1 MRRLGLVLGVSVVMA
16 AMVVL
21 IAGSVL
27 AKDTQQKQL
36 FVDEVDAK
44 QYFALPGSAASFRGV
59 ANDIEGDRDPGL
71 TAEIDARITYS
82 GTPGPGVETR
92 LTGGTWILC
101 SKFTA
106 PPRDPNTGALIEPV
120 CPSESTIALQGSVR
134 DGTAVWDTDGGTALV
149 PTGLLP
155 PSGPPCIPVYAGAAD
170 VEAVFTIAPVG
181 TVNGVDVTEKGIGH
195 FKGTLDHSPFLDYKC
210 PGDRPGLYPATLTGT
225 LELKF

>member
-1 MRRLGLVLGVSVVMA
+1 MNRVGLVLGVSVVMA

-27 AKDTQQKQL
+27 ANDTQPEQTY
-36 FVDEVDAK
+36 VDKVDAK
-44 QYFALPGSAASFRGV
+44 QYFALPGSAAYFRGM
-59 ANDIEGDRDPGL
+59 AEDIEGDGDPGL
-71 TAEIDARITYS
+71 TAEVDARITYS

-106 PPRDPNTGALIEPV
+106 PPRDPMTGALIEPV
-120 CPSESTIALQGSVR
+120 CPTESTIALQGTVR
-134 DGTAVWDTDGGTALV
+134 DGGTAVWDTKGGTALV
-149 PTGLLP
+149 PTGL
-155 PSGPPCIPVYAGAAD
+155 SSPPCIPVYAGKAK
-170 VEAVFTIAPVG
+170 VEAVFDIAPGG
-181 TVNGVDVTEKGIGH
+181 TVNGVKVTEQGIGQ
-195 FKGTLDHSPFLDYKC
+195 FKGKLDHKPFLNYKC